1 MWLTEKERVALVVL
15 GVLALVGLG
24 ILAWQQQRRPLDFA
38 PRPADDQS
46 RGGQGDVL
54 SQVEGR
60 RPSVV
65 HAARWDEA
73 LRSAREVD
81 VNTAT
86 VAQLE
91 RLPQVGPMLARRIA
105 AYRER
110 HGRFRTTEELA
121 RVKGIGPKTY
131 EALEDYVTAE

>member
-1 MWLTEKERVALVVL
+1 MWLTEKERVAVVVL

-38 PRPADDQS
+38 
-46 RGGQGDVL
+46 QGTVL

-60 RPSVV
+60 RPSPGQ
-65 HAARWDEA
+65 AAQWDDA
-73 LRSAREVD
+73 LRRARQVD
-81 VNTAT
+81 VNMAT

-91 RLPQVGPMLARRIA
+91 RLPQVGPTLARRIA

-131 EALEDYVTAE
+131 EALEEYVTVE